1 MKPIKWPIKLISIFV
16 VIIMVYLF
24 SYLINP
30 FGDFITRYR
39 QMSVYEM
46 LEEAVFVFL
55 ESWAIIEASVFIA
68 KFLDKKL
75 PWNNAP
81 MRRVLVQLVLVIIV
95 VILMLYLQY
104 LYYRSKYGEPENTEQ
119 AIGIW
124 QFFMVGVIVSI
135 FVSTFHTGYALLEY
149 WKKSMSETAEL
160 KIKTLELKE
169 VAMQSELQSLKLQ
182 LDPHFMFNNF
192 STLSAL
198 INEDKELASQF
209 LDNLSQVN
217 RYMIINLKKNL
228 VTLQEEINF
237 VKSYNYLIHIRHGNN
252 VEIKLEIP
260 NEFMSRHI
268 PPISLQLLVE
278 NAIKHNRATEA
289 MPLFIHINM
298 DKETEFLWVKNNL
311 QRIANPLPTT
321 GLGLNNIVN
330 RYGILSDR
338 VPVIKETSNS
348 FEVGLPLLN

>member
-1 MKPIKWPIKLISIFV
+1 MKPIKWPVKLISILVVFV
-16 VIIMVYLF
+16 LVYLF

-30 FGDFITRYR
+30 FVDFMKTYR
-39 QMSVYEM
+39 QMSVYEI
-46 LEEAVFVFL
+46 LEEVVFVFL
-55 ESWAIIEASVFIA
+55 QSWAIIETSVFIA

-81 MRRVLVQLVLVIIV
+81 MQRVLVQLVLVIFV
-95 VILMLYLQY
+95 VTLMLYLQH
-104 LYYRSKYGEPENTEQ
+104 LYYQAEYDEPENTEQ
-119 AIGIW
+119 AISIW
-124 QFFMVGVIVSI
+124 QFFLVGVIVSI

-149 WKKSMSETAEL
+149 WKKSMSETAAL

-198 INEDKELASQF
+198 INEDQELASLF

-217 RYMIINLKKNL
+217 RYMMINLKKNL

-237 VKSYNYLIHIRHGNN
+237 VKSYSYLIHIRHGEN
-252 VEIKLEIP
+252 VKIEMDIP
-260 NEFMSRHI
+260 NEFINRYI

-278 NAIKHNRATEA
+278 NAIKHNRATGT
-289 MPLFIHINM
+289 MPLLICINI
-298 DKETEFLWVKNNL
+298 DKETDFLWVRNNL

-321 GLGLNNIVN
+321 GFGLNNIIN
-330 RYGILSDR
+330 RYEILSDKI
-338 VPVIKETSNS
+338 PVIKETSNS

>member
-16 VIIMVYLF
+16 VLALVYLF

-39 QMSVYEM
+39 QMSVYEI
-46 LEEAVFVFL
+46 LEEAVLIFL
-55 ESWAIIEASVFIA
+55 QSWAFIEASVYISR
-68 KFLDKKL
+68 FLDKKL

-81 MRRVLVQLVLVIIV
+81 MQRVLVQLILVIFV
-95 VILMLYLQY
+95 VTPVLYLQQ
-104 LYYRSKYGEPENTEQ
+104 LYYETEYGEPENTEQ
-119 AIGIW
+119 VISIW
-124 QFFMVGVIVSI
+124 QFFLVGVIVSI

-160 KIKTLELKE
+160 RIKALELKE

-198 INEDKELASQF
+198 INEDKELASHF

-217 RYMIINLKKNL
+217 RYMVINLKKNL
-228 VTLQEEINF
+228 VSLQEEINF
-237 VKSYNYLIHIRHGNN
+237 VKSYSYLIHIRHGEN
-252 VEIKLEIP
+252 VKIEMEIP
-260 NEFMSRHI
+260 DAFINRYI
-268 PPISLQLLVE
+268 PPISLQLLIE
-278 NAIKHNRATEA
+278 NAIKHNRATGA
-289 MPLFIHINM
+289 MPLLISVHI
-298 DKETEFLWVKNNL
+298 DKKTDFLWVKNNL

-321 GLGLNNIVN
+321 GLGLNNIIN
-330 RYGILSDR
+330 RYEILSDK